1 MSRNVVVFGDA
12 QESGVT
18 LAFTP
23 RRDGFGWAM
32 ILSEAQARNA
42 NKVSLLVSNPGRGK
56 NFLRCG
62 EKKHVLWFQGL
73 RPVCFDCFVP
83 IFLKFFKFIKVG
95 SLCFPMLPP

>member
-1 MSRNVVVFGDA
+1 MWLDPKKKPKKQTPIHLRKYSPAMSRNVVVFGDA

-42 NKVSLLVSNPGRGK
+42 NKVCRRVQPGPR
-56 NFLRCG
+56 
-62 EKKHVLWFQGL
+62 
-73 RPVCFDCFVP
+73 
-83 IFLKFFKFIKVG
+83 
-95 SLCFPMLPP
+95 

>member
-42 NKVSLLVSNPGRGK
+42 NKVSLLVSNPGRGQ
-56 NFLRCG
+56 NILRCG
-62 EKKHVLWFQGL
+62 KKKHVLRFQGW
-73 RPVCFDCFVP
+73 RPVCFASVLYLF
-83 IFLKFFKFIKVG
+83 FLI
-95 SLCFPMLPP
+95 L

>member
-42 NKVSLLVSNPGRGK
+42 NKVSLLVSNQGRGK
-56 NFLRCG
+56 
-62 EKKHVLWFQGL
+62 KT
-73 RPVCFDCFVP
+73 CFVVSRFETS
-83 IFLKFFKFIKVG
+83 IF
-95 SLCFPMLPP
+95 